1 MYVFMHVCMYA
12 IGYNEVEYRILKPE
26 NKWNVLNKRMVKND
40 LWPTYKLGSEKRF
53 EQFVKKI

>member
-1 MYVFMHVCMYA
+1 MYA